1 MPFKA
6 SLSGLKLKTTP
17 LVRNLKQ
24 TLRFS
29 RDKWI
34 FSILNRN
41 KINPTLSMSRAS
53 VDYSRLARLFIR
65 LFSKLLKVGLVYYQW
80 HDHLFEVIRSQH
92 K

>member
-1 MPFKA
+1 MPFNA
-6 SLSGLKLKTTP
+6 SLSGSKLKTTS
-17 LVRNLKQ
+17 LVRNLKR

-34 FSILNRN
+34 FSILNCN
-41 KINPTLSMSRAS
+41 KINPILSMSRAS

-65 LFSKLLKVGLVYYQW
+65 LFSKLLKVGLVYYSFRG
-80 HDHLFEVIRSQH
+80 DTIGAQH

>member
-1 MPFKA
+1 MPFNA
-6 SLSGLKLKTTP
+6 SLSGSKLKTTS
-17 LVRNLKQ
+17 LVRNLKR
-24 TLRFS
+24 TLSFS

-41 KINPTLSMSRAS
+41 KINPILSMSRAS

-65 LFSKLLKVGLVYYQW
+65 LFSKLLKVGLVYYSFRG
-80 HDHLFEVIRSQH
+80 DTIGAQH

>member
-1 MPFKA
+1 MPVNA
-6 SLSGLKLKTTP
+6 SLSGPKLKTTS

-41 KINPTLSMSRAS
+41 KINPILSMSRAS
-53 VDYSRLARLFIR
+53 SRLGRLFIR
-65 LFSKLLKVGLVYYQW
+65 LFSKLLKVG
-80 HDHLFEVIRSQH
+80 FKSIISGISIFSR
-92 K
+92 

>member
-1 MPFKA
+1 MPVNA
-6 SLSGLKLKTTP
+6 SLSGPKLKTTS

-41 KINPTLSMSRAS
+41 KINPILSMSRAS
-53 VDYSRLARLFIR
+53 VDYSRLESLFIR
-65 LFSKLLKVGLVYYQW
+65 LFSKLLKVG
-80 HDHLFEVIRSQH
+80 FKSIISGISIFSR
-92 K
+92 